1 MSQIDYLR
9 TRLPIPTSH
18 CSGPH
23 ASHNLALTCGRLRR
37 VGNKN
42 PSPYLHLFR
51 RGCIALAAHRSQ
63 QERCSA
69 QQREEH
75 RMDCPYQSRISPF
88 SSFRVPPTTS
98 QSSSA
103 GSPLRSAER
112 RTFQSKS
119 PNSFASS
126 IGGCSVRN
134 IRTLRNSAVSSIDIF
149 NSSSLRR
156 GVMGSASSVPRSGTI
171 ETSRQARRETDTSV
185 GDVLSNICKLILWPE
200 NTAACLAAEA
210 DCSVRQAERFLGG
223 HCEWSGDAQAAVIA
237 EILRRKKMRNVRI
250 VARP

>member
-63 QERCSA
+63 QEQCSA

-149 NSSSLRR
+149 NSSLLRR
-156 GVMGSASSVPRSGTI
+156 GVSSWGQHHQFRVLEPSKPADRRVGRPTHLSAMFSQTSASSYFGLKIQRLVSLLR
-171 ETSRQARRETDTSV
+171 
-185 GDVLSNICKLILWPE
+185 LI
-200 NTAACLAAEA
+200 AACAKPSAF
-210 DCSVRQAERFLGG
+210 SVAIVNGQATPKPQSSLKFYDGKR
-223 HCEWSGDAQAAVIA
+223 CAT
-237 EILRRKKMRNVRI
+237 
-250 VARP
+250 